1 MQPTGDAVELD
12 LRNCAA
18 TWGDE
23 NMMTASDVMTREVT
37 TVTPQTPVQEIATL
51 LYTRRI
57 SGVPV
62 VDQDLRVVGMVSEGD
77 LMTHSGAI
85 GDETKKR
92 SWWLGL
98 FGDASNSAESYSR
111 THARTAAD
119 IMSTKVIAARE
130 DQPLPEIARLL
141 EKSRIKRVPVL
152 RDGRLVGII
161 SRANLLQ
168 ALAVSPPVTAI
179 SADDREIDR
188 AITAEITGKPWGT
201 FANVI
206 VQDGVVHLWGFIDN
220 ESERK
225 ALILAAQ
232 NAPGVK
238 SVEDHLVHRMVY
250 GT

>member
-1 MQPTGDAVELD
+1 
-12 LRNCAA
+12 
-18 TWGDE
+18 
-23 NMMTASDVMTREVT
+23 MMTASDVMTREVT
-37 TVTPQTPVQEIATL
+37 TVTPETPVQEIATL
-51 LYTRRI
+51 LFTRRI

-62 VDQDLRVVGMVSEGD
+62 VDHDLRVVGMVSEGD
-77 LMTHSGAI
+77 LMTHSAAVG
-85 GDETKKR
+85 EEPRKR

-98 FGDASNSAESYSR
+98 FGDTSNSAESYTKS
-111 THARTAAD
+111 HARTASD
-119 IMSTKVIAARE
+119 IMSTKVIGVNE
-130 DQPLPEIARLL
+130 DQPLAEVARLL
-141 EKSRIKRVPVL
+141 EKNRIKRVPVL

-168 ALAVSPPVTAI
+168 ALAVSRPVAPV

-188 AITAEITGKPWGT
+188 AIAAEISGKPWGNY
-201 FANVI
+201 ANVI

-232 NAPGVK
+232 NTPGVK
-238 SVEDHLVHRMVY
+238 GVEDHLVHRVIY